1 MLFASRTAKK
11 LVDVILDERSKL
23 IKEKSRLVGENYRLQ
38 KELEKAQRQK
48 RTLENQ
54 NCDLWFQV
62 RALERKVKR
71 FESGNS

>member
-11 LVDVILDERSKL
+11 LVDVVLEERAKL
-23 IKEKSRLVGENYRLQ
+23 VKDKNRLVGENYRLHQ
-38 KELEKAQRQK
+38 ELEKAQRHN
-48 RTLENQ
+48 RTLQNQ
-54 NCDLWFQV
+54 NCDLWHQV